1 MLPWPLE
8 KTIKHSLVTYI
19 LDTIQKQTINLMGN
33 SALSSILDFWSI
45 VFSTRF
51 ANKLDTNQT
60 NSFVILLIVMTPR
73 NCILIWKQTKFLFDW
88 EILIKSRKK
97 FRTQIHYC
105 QYKIIIRS
113 KQHNDTYRALVF
125 SYRLKIDQNCI

>member
-73 NCILIWKQTKFLFDW
+73 NCIVIWKQTKFLFDW